1 MSRVKRRIS
10 KTYLAALAIILVAS
24 LVASAVI
31 GKKCGNDGKNGSSTP
46 SSNTVEPTNTVE
58 PGNDVPSNA
67 ADNTVPSNS
76 TNTANNTNNTNNT
89 NNSNSSKNTNTKNNT
104 DNTKNADATPAKPVD
119 NIPGG
124 LTPKEYAAGMQ
135 DYTVDPKTG
144 QAKEIKVVD
153 DNYLLLVNRSHALAE
168 DYAPDDMVTVK
179 YIVSGIG
186 KKGETD
192 KLRKVAAEAFEMMV
206 EAAAEQEINIKMRT
220 GYRSYAYQRD
230 RLYNQYVKNY
240 GKEYA
245 DTISARP
252 GQSEHQTGLALDVG
266 GETEKYALSREFG
279 NTKEGKWVAEHCHE
293 YGFIIRYTDGT
304 KDAPGETTGFISEPW
319 HLRYVGVQAAKEIH
333 ASGQLL
339 EEYLGVLN

>member
-1 MSRVKRRIS
+1 MSRAKRKIS

-24 LVASAVI
+24 LVASAVV
-31 GKKCGNDGKNGSSTP
+31 GKKFGNDGTNGTP
-46 SSNTVEPTNTVE
+46 SPSNNASNTVA
-58 PGNDVPSNA
+58 PGGDVPANST
-67 ADNTVPSNS
+67 DNTVPSN
-76 TNTANNTNNTNNT
+76 AANNTNNT
-89 NNSNSSKNTNTKNNT
+89 NNSNNSKNTNTQNNT
-104 DNTKNADATPAKPVD
+104 NNTNNTSNTTPVTPVTPSD
-119 NIPGG
+119 PSG
-124 LTPKEYAAGMQ
+124 LTPKQMAAQMQ

-153 DNYLLLVNRSHALAE
+153 DNWLLLVNRSHALAE
-168 DYAPDDMVTVK
+168 DYAPDDLVTVK
-179 YIVSGIG
+179 YAVSGVG

-192 KLRKVAAEAFEMMV
+192 KLRKVAAEAFEKMV
-206 EAAAEQEINIKMRT
+206 EAAAEQEIELKMRT

-266 GETEKYALSREFG
+266 GKTENFALSRDFG
-279 NTKEGKWVAEHCHE
+279 TTKEGKWVAEHCHE

-304 KDAPGETTGFISEPW
+304 KDSPGETTGFISEPW
-319 HLRYVGVQAAKEIH
+319 HIRYIGVGPATEIH

>member
-1 MSRVKRRIS
+1 MSRAKRKIS

-24 LVASAVI
+24 LVASAVV
-31 GKKCGNDGKNGSSTP
+31 GKKFGNDGTNSTP
-46 SSNTVEPTNTVE
+46 TPSNNASNTVA
-58 PGNDVPSNA
+58 PGGDVPANNT
-67 ADNTVPSNS
+67 DNTVPANTTNNTNNSNNS
-76 TNTANNTNNTNNT
+76 KNTNTQNNTNNTNNT
-89 NNSNSSKNTNTKNNT
+89 SNT
-104 DNTKNADATPAKPVD
+104 TPVTPVTPSD
-119 NIPGG
+119 PSG
-124 LTPKEYAAGMQ
+124 LTPKQMAAQMQ

-144 QAKEIKVVD
+144 QAKEIKIVD
-153 DNYLLLVNRSHALAE
+153 DNWLLLVNRSHALAE
-168 DYAPDDMVTVK
+168 DYAPDDLVTVK
-179 YIVSGIG
+179 YAVSGVG

-192 KLRKVAAEAFEMMV
+192 KLRKVAAEAFEKMV
-206 EAAAEQEINIKMRT
+206 EAAAEQEIELKMRT

-266 GETEKYALSREFG
+266 GKTENFALSRDFG
-279 NTKEGKWVAEHCHE
+279 TTKEGKWVAEHCHE

-304 KDAPGETTGFISEPW
+304 KDSPGETTGFISEPW
-319 HLRYVGVQAAKEIH
+319 HIRYIGVGPATEIH

>member
-1 MSRVKRRIS
+1 MSRAKRKIS

-24 LVASAVI
+24 LVASAVV
-31 GKKCGNDGKNGSSTP
+31 GKKFGNEGTNSTP
-46 SSNTVEPTNTVE
+46 TPSNNASNTVAPGGDVPTNNT
-58 PGNDVPSNA
+58 
-67 ADNTVPSNS
+67 DNTVPA
-76 TNTANNTNNTNNT
+76 NTTNNT
-89 NNSNSSKNTNTKNNT
+89 NNSNNSKNTNTQNNT
-104 DNTKNADATPAKPVD
+104 NNTSNTTPVTPVTPSD
-119 NIPGG
+119 PSG
-124 LTPKEYAAGMQ
+124 LTPKQMAAQMQ

-144 QAKEIKVVD
+144 QAKEIKIVD
-153 DNYLLLVNRSHALAE
+153 DNWLLLVNRSHTLAE
-168 DYAPDDMVTVK
+168 DYAPDDLVTVK
-179 YIVSGIG
+179 YAVSGVG

-192 KLRKVAAEAFEMMV
+192 KLRKVAAEAFEKMV
-206 EAAAEQEINIKMRT
+206 EAAAEQEIELKMRT

-266 GETEKYALSREFG
+266 GKTENFALSRDFG
-279 NTKEGKWVAEHCHE
+279 TTKEGKWVAEHCHE

-304 KDAPGETTGFISEPW
+304 KDSPGETTGFISEPW
-319 HLRYVGVQAAKEIH
+319 HIRYIGVGPATEIH

>member
-1 MSRVKRRIS
+1 MGRTRRKLN
-10 KTYLAALAIILVAS
+10 KTYLYGLAVILVAG
-24 LVASAVI
+24 LVASAVV
-31 GKKCGNDGKNGSSTP
+31 GSKLGNDGKNGSKTP
-46 SSNTVEPTNTVE
+46 GKTPTNTVE
-58 PGNDVPSNA
+58 PSNTVPSNA
-67 ADNTVPSNS
+67 ADNTVPD
-76 TNTANNTNNTNNT
+76 TNNTNNT
-89 NNSNSSKNTNTKNNT
+89 NNV
-104 DNTKNADATPAKPVD
+104 TPSPVTPPD
-119 NIPGG
+119 PSG
-124 LTPKEYAAGMQ
+124 LTPKQMAAQMQ

-153 DNYLLLVNRSHALAE
+153 DNYLLLVNRSHPLAS

-179 YIVSGIG
+179 YAVSGVG

-192 KLRKVAAEAFEMMV
+192 QLRKVAAEAFEKMV
-206 EAAAEQEINIKMRT
+206 EAAAEQEINIKLRT

-240 GKEYA
+240 GQTYA

-266 GETEKYALSREFG
+266 GETEKYALSRDFG

-304 KDAPGETTGFISEPW
+304 KDSPGETTGFISEPW
-319 HLRYVGVQAAKEIH
+319 HLRYVGPGPAAEIH